1 MMSDSMKPTVVVTGG
16 SRGIGRAIC
25 RELAGDG
32 VTIYFNYFN
41 PGDPEG
47 EKAAAA
53 ETERIVAEAGS
64 VAHSWSVDVTSG
76 PDLEAFFDKVLADTG
91 RIDVLVNNA
100 GITRDSLLVRMKEPV
115 WDSVIDINL
124 KGVFRCTQLAA
135 KAMMA
140 QRSGSIVNIA
150 SISGVMGTAG
160 QANYA
165 ASKAGV
171 IALTKVSA
179 RELAAR
185 GITVNA
191 VAPGYIETDM
201 TAVLPEKVKA
211 AYVEQ
216 IPLKRGGAPEDI
228 AKAVAFFVSPGA
240 AYITGQVLH
249 VNGGM
254 YM

>member
-1 MMSDSMKPTVVVTGG
+1 MSDQTKRTVVVTGG

-25 RELAGDG
+25 RELAGEG
-32 VTIYFNYFN
+32 VHVFFNYFN

-53 ETERIVAEAGS
+53 ETEAIVAAAGGSASSESFDITSAEA
-64 VAHSWSVDVTSG
+64 
-76 PDLEAFFDKVLADTG
+76 LNAFFKRILDETG

-100 GITRDSLLVRMKEPV
+100 GITRDSLIPRMREDV

-124 KGVFRCTQLAA
+124 KAVFRCIQLVS

-150 SISGVMGTAG
+150 SISGVLGTAG

-171 IALTKVSA
+171 IALTKVAA
-179 RELAAR
+179 RELAGR
-185 GITVNA
+185 GVTVNA
-191 VAPGYIETDM
+191 VAPGFIITDM
-201 TAVLPEKVKA
+201 TATLPDKVKD
-211 AYVEQ
+211 AYLEQ
-216 IPLKRGGAPEDI
+216 IPLKRGGTPEDI
-228 AKAVAFFVSPGA
+228 ARAVAFLVPENA

-249 VNGGM
+249 INGGM

>member
-1 MMSDSMKPTVVVTGG
+1 MSDQTKRTVVVTGG

-25 RELAGDG
+25 RELAGEG
-32 VTIYFNYFN
+32 VHVFFNYFN

-53 ETERIVAEAGS
+53 ETEAIVAAAGGTASSESFDITSAEA
-64 VAHSWSVDVTSG
+64 
-76 PDLEAFFDKVLADTG
+76 LNAFFKRILDETG

-100 GITRDSLLVRMKEPV
+100 GITRDSLIPRMREDV
-115 WDSVIDINL
+115 WDSVMDINL
-124 KGVFRCTQLAA
+124 KAVFRCIQMVS

-150 SISGVMGTAG
+150 SISGVLGTAG

-171 IALTKVSA
+171 IALTKVAA
-179 RELAAR
+179 RELAGR
-185 GITVNA
+185 GVTVNA
-191 VAPGYIETDM
+191 VAPGFIITDM
-201 TAVLPEKVKA
+201 TATLPDKVKA
-211 AYVEQ
+211 AYLEQ
-216 IPLKRGGAPEDI
+216 IPLKRGGTPEDI
-228 AKAVAFFVSPGA
+228 ARAVAFLVSENA

-249 VNGGM
+249 INGGM

>member
-1 MMSDSMKPTVVVTGG
+1 MSDQTKRTVVVTGG

-32 VTIYFNYFN
+32 VFIYFNYFN

-53 ETERIVAEAGS
+53 ETEKIVMDFGATAYSE
-64 VAHSWSVDVTSG
+64 SVDVTSG
-76 PDLEAFFDKVLADTG
+76 AALAAFFKKVVEGTG

-100 GITRDSLLVRMKEPV
+100 GITRDSLIARMKEDV

-135 KAMMA
+135 KVMMS
-140 QRSGSIVNIA
+140 QRCGSIVNIA
-150 SISGVMGTAG
+150 SISGVLGTAG

-179 RELAAR
+179 RELAGR
-185 GITVNA
+185 NVTVNA
-191 VAPGYIETDM
+191 VAPGFIITDM
-201 TAVLPEKVKA
+201 TAVLSDKVKD
-211 AYVEQ
+211 AYIEQ
-216 IPLKRGGAPEDI
+216 IPLKRGGTPEDI
-228 AKAVAFFVSPGA
+228 AKAVAFLVSESA

>member
-1 MMSDSMKPTVVVTGG
+1 MSDQVTRTVVVTGG

-25 RELAGDG
+25 QELAGES
-32 VTIYFNYFN
+32 VHVFFNYFN

-47 EKAAAA
+47 EKAEAAK
-53 ETERIVAEAGS
+53 TEALVAEAGGVATS
-64 VAHSWSVDVTSG
+64 VDMDVTSG
-76 PDLEAFFDKVLADTG
+76 DALKAFFKQIKDETG

-100 GITRDSLLVRMKEPV
+100 GITRDSLLVRMKEDV
-115 WDSVIDINL
+115 WDSVMDINL
-124 KGVFRCTQLAA
+124 KAVFQCTQLAG
-135 KAMMA
+135 KIMMS
-140 QRSGSIVNIA
+140 QRSGSIVNVA
-150 SISGVMGTAG
+150 SISGVLGTAG

-185 GITVNA
+185 GVTVNA

-201 TAVLPEKVKA
+201 TAALPEKVRA
-211 AYVEQ
+211 GYLEQ
-216 IPLKRGGAPEDI
+216 IPLNRGGTPVDI
-228 AKAVAFFVSPGA
+228 AKTVAFLVSEGA
-240 AYITGQVLH
+240 AYITGQVIH
-249 VNGGM
+249 INGGM

>member
-1 MMSDSMKPTVVVTGG
+1 MSDKAKRTVVVTGG
-16 SRGIGRAIC
+16 SRGIGQAIC
-25 RELAGDG
+25 RELTGEG
-32 VTIYFNYFN
+32 VHVFFNYFN

-47 EKAAAA
+47 ERAAAA
-53 ETERIVAEAGS
+53 ETEKIVAAAGGIASSESFDVTAAEALNAFFKRIVDE
-64 VAHSWSVDVTSG
+64 
-76 PDLEAFFDKVLADTG
+76 TG

-100 GITRDSLLVRMKEPV
+100 GITRDSLIARMREDA

-135 KAMMA
+135 KTMMS

-150 SISGVMGTAG
+150 SISGVLGTAG

-171 IALTKVSA
+171 IALTKVAA
-179 RELAAR
+179 RELAGR
-185 GITVNA
+185 GVTVNA
-191 VAPGYIETDM
+191 VAPGFIETDM
-201 TAVLPEKVKA
+201 TAGLSDKVKA
-211 AYVEQ
+211 SYLEQ
-216 IPLKRGGAPEDI
+216 IPLKRGGTPEDI
-228 AKAVAFFVSPGA
+228 ARAVAFLVSEKA

>member
-1 MMSDSMKPTVVVTGG
+1 MSDQVKRTVVVTGG

-25 RELAGDG
+25 RELAGEG
-32 VTIYFNYFN
+32 VHVFFNYFN

-53 ETERIVAEAGS
+53 ETEKIIATSGGTASSESFDITSAEA
-64 VAHSWSVDVTSG
+64 
-76 PDLEAFFDKVLADTG
+76 LNAFFKRILDETG

-100 GITRDSLLVRMKEPV
+100 GITRDSLIPRMREDV

-124 KGVFRCTQLAA
+124 KAVFRCIQLVS

-150 SISGVMGTAG
+150 SISGVLGTAG

-171 IALTKVSA
+171 IALTKVAA
-179 RELAAR
+179 RELAGR
-185 GITVNA
+185 GVTVNA
-191 VAPGYIETDM
+191 VAPGFIITDM
-201 TAVLPEKVKA
+201 TAALPDKVKA
-211 AYVEQ
+211 AYLEQ
-216 IPLKRGGAPEDI
+216 IPLKRGGTPEDI
-228 AKAVAFFVSPGA
+228 ARAVAFLVSENA

-249 VNGGM
+249 INGGM